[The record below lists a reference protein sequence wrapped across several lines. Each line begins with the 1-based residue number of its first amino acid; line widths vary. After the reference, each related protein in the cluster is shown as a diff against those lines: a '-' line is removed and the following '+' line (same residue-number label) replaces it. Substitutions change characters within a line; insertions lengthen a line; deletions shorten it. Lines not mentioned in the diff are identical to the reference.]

1 MNQNPISSMQFPAR
15 NLATLED
22 EITELAAH
30 LNAATYRLL
39 TLIYEFDERHGWSGE
54 GMNSCA
60 HWLNWKCGINLSAAR
75 EKVRVAHA
83 LQELPQISS
92 ALCNGQASYSKVRAM
107 TRVATPQNGDYLM
120 MIADRG
126 TASHVER
133 LVRNYRKVKRIEALE
148 RDNQHHALRELNGYT
163 DDDGSYVFRARL
175 SPKQGA
181 RIAQALNSAMDTI
194 HQEQRNAAE
203 DVSAETPIA
212 ARRADALERIVD
224 GYLSRG
230 LSGRLPEGLT
240 EELTE
245 GLSEDVTR
253 EPGGARVTVKG
264 GDRCTLHVHTDMNTL
279 QAGGDGA
286 ESELASGGCV
296 SAETSRRLA
305 CDCGVVHWL
314 DDADGTTLNIGRR
327 TRSIPPA
334 IRRALERRDTGCRFP
349 GCTARHCV
357 DAHHVRYWADGGDTK
372 LDNLLLLCRHHHR
385 RVHEGGYGL
394 QMEAAS
400 EPVFT
405 TPNGNLI
412 PKGPDTRFSGN
423 VFALTMRNRREQ
435 IEIGPRSLVPLWH
448 GDNMDD
454 GMAVDGLIRR
464 E

>member
-1 MNQNPISSMQFPAR
+1 MNQHSVTTTQFPAR
-15 NLATLED
+15 DLATLED

-60 HWLNWKCGINLSAAR
+60 HWLNWKCGINLGAAR

-83 LQELPQISS
+83 LQDLPQISS
-92 ALCNGQASYSKVRAM
+92 ALCNGRISYSKVRAM
-107 TRVATPQNGDYLM
+107 TRVATPQNEDYLM
-120 MIADRG
+120 MIADHG
-126 TASHVER
+126 TAHHVER
-133 LVRNYRKVKRIEALE
+133 LVRNYRKVKRSEALE
-148 RDNQHHALRELNGYT
+148 RDNQHHALRELNWYI
-163 DDDGSYVFRARL
+163 DDDGSYVFKARL
-175 SPKQGA
+175 SPEQGA

-194 HQEQRNAAE
+194 HQELRNAAE
-203 DVSAETPIA
+203 DISAETPIA

-224 GYLSRG
+224 GYLCGG
-230 LSGRLPEGLT
+230 LSEGLT
-240 EELTE
+240 DGLTE
-245 GLSEDVTR
+245 GLSGEVTR
-253 EPGGARVTVKG
+253 EPEGERIVVKG
-264 GDRCTLHVHTDMNTL
+264 GDRRTLHIHTDMNTL
-279 QAGGDGA
+279 QEDGDGA

-305 CDCGVVHWL
+305 CDCGIVHWL

-334 IRRALERRDTGCRFP
+334 IRRALELRDTGCRFP
-349 GCTARHCV
+349 GCTARHYV
-357 DAHHVRYWADGGDTK
+357 DAHHVRHWADGGDTK

-385 RVHEGGYGL
+385 LVHEGGYGL
-394 QMEAAS
+394 VMEIAN
-400 EPVFT
+400 EPIFT

-412 PKGPDTRFSGN
+412 PKGPDTRFSGK
-423 VFALTMRNRREQ
+423 VFALTTRNRREQ
-435 IEIGPRSLVPLWH
+435 IEIGPRSLVPTWH

>member
-1 MNQNPISSMQFPAR
+1 MNQHSVTTTQFPAR
-15 NLATLED
+15 DLATLED

-60 HWLNWKCGINLSAAR
+60 HWLNWKCGINLGAAR

-83 LQELPQISS
+83 LQDLPQISS
-92 ALCNGQASYSKVRAM
+92 ALCNGRISYSKVRAM
-107 TRVATPQNGDYLM
+107 TRVATPQNEDYLM
-120 MIADRG
+120 MIADHG
-126 TASHVER
+126 TAHHVER
-133 LVRNYRKVKRIEALE
+133 LVRNYRKVKRSEALE
-148 RDNQHHALRELNGYT
+148 RDNQHHALRELNWYI
-163 DDDGSYVFRARL
+163 DDDGSYVFKARL
-175 SPKQGA
+175 SPEQGA

-194 HQEQRNAAE
+194 HQELRNAAE
-203 DVSAETPIA
+203 DISAETPIA

-224 GYLSRG
+224 GYLCGG
-230 LSGRLPEGLT
+230 LSEGLT
-240 EELTE
+240 DGLTE
-245 GLSEDVTR
+245 GLSGEVTR
-253 EPGGARVTVKG
+253 EPEGERIVVKG
-264 GDRCTLHVHTDMNTL
+264 GDRRTLHIHTDMNTL
-279 QAGGDGA
+279 QEDGDGA

-305 CDCGVVHWL
+305 CDCGIVHWL

-334 IRRALERRDTGCRFP
+334 IRRALELRDTGCRFP
-349 GCTARHCV
+349 GCTARHYV
-357 DAHHVRYWADGGDTK
+357 DAHHVRHWADGGDTK

-385 RVHEGGYGL
+385 LVHEGGYGL
-394 QMEAAS
+394 VMEIAN
-400 EPVFT
+400 EPIFT

-412 PKGPDTRFSGN
+412 PKGPDTRFSGK
-423 VFALTMRNRREQ
+423 VFALTTRNRREQ
-435 IEIGPRSLVPLWH
+435 IEIGPRSLVPKWH